1 MITVSRKTAI
11 VLLLV
16 TTVFWGSSFPFTK
29 ALTTVFSPLW
39 VVALRFGLAGLVLL
53 CLVRRELITAL
64 RTAQRNDLLLLCA
77 LGFLNFLAILCF
89 TKSLQQIEVTNS
101 GFILSS
107 SLLLVPFLEFMFRG
121 RPLYRT
127 TLIGVALLALGLY
140 LMSFGFNAP
149 GAFRTGE
156 SAAFV
161 AALLYAAYIIVI
173 GALSKKFHA
182 GVIMCC
188 VFLIT
193 AAAASPIALLING
206 IPLSH
211 FPETRI
217 CVDLAYLALI
227 GTAAPY
233 VLMGV
238 GQRTLDNQTAA
249 FIYILEP
256 VFATIIALMFFG
268 EAVNSVKWLGAAIVL
283 VGQYIAI
290 AGRVNNQV
298 VLKKQQGA
306 PGDSL
311 M

>member
-1 MITVSRKTAI
+1 MKKKFIKKAIKKPGALRKT
-11 VLLLV
+11 LK
-16 TTVFWGSSFPFTK
+16 TK
-29 ALTTVFSPLW
+29 KGKDIPAKKLK
-39 VVALRFGLAGLVLL
+39 
-53 CLVRRELITAL
+53 TA
-64 RTAQRNDLLLLCA
+64 AKKDLLLLCA
-77 LGFLNFLAILCF
+77 LGFLNFLAILFF

-107 SLLLVPFLEFMFRG
+107 SLLLVPFLECMFKG
-121 RPLYRT
+121 KPLQRT
-127 TLIGVALLALGLY
+127 TLIGVGLLALGLY
-140 LMSFGFNAP
+140 LLSFGFNSP

-193 AAAASPIALLING
+193 AVAACPLALLING
-206 IPLSH
+206 VPLTH
-211 FPETRI
+211 APEMRI
-217 CVDLAYLALI
+217 CIDLVYLALI
-227 GTAAPY
+227 GTAIPY

-256 VFATIIALMFFG
+256 VCATILAVLFFG
-268 EAVNSVKWLGAAIVL
+268 EAVGSTKWIGAAIIL
-283 VGQYIAI
+283 AGQYIAI
-290 AGRVNNQV
+290 AGRDKTAV
-298 VLKKQQGA
+298 V
-306 PGDSL
+306 
-311 M
+311 